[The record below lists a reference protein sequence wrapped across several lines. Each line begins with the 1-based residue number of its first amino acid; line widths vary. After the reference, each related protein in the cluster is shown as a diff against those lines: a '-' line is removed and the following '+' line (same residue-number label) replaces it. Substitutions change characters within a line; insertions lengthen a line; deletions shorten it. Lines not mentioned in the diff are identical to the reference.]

1 MLRKFKKI
9 FEYKKRWIATKRKLD
24 IMHIEK
30 PSSNLQIENKFSDC
44 ESNGNTVFVLQ
55 DQPNSS
61 NFGGEFVI
69 PIYVIFLGLTSFI
82 EFFWDQLFEGTR
94 STSFI

>member
-1 MLRKFKKI
+1 MDC
-9 FEYKKRWIATKRKLD
+9 YKTNLD

-55 DQPNSS
+55 DQRHLS
-61 NFGGEFVI
+61 NFGGELVI
-69 PIYVIFLGLTSFI
+69 QNCVIFLGITSFI
-82 EFFWDQLFEGTR
+82 
-94 STSFI
+94 